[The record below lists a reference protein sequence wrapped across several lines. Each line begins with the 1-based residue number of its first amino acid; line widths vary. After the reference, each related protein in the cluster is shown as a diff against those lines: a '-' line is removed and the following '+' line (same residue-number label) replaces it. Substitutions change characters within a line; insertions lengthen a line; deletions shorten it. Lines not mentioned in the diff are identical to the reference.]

1 MKYLYL
7 YLVIVNAA
15 GFLSMLVDKQKAC
28 TGAWRIPERTLMV
41 IAAIGGSLGSFLGM
55 QLCRHKTKH
64 PKFCMGVP
72 VMLAVHAWLLVLLH
86 RS

>member
-15 GFLSMLVDKQKAC
+15 GFLSMLVDKQKAR
-28 TGAWRIPERTLMV
+28 TGARRIPERTLMI

-64 PKFCMGVP
+64 PKFSMGVP

>member
-15 GFLSMLVDKQKAC
+15 GFLSMLVDKQKAR

-64 PKFCMGVP
+64 PMFYIGVP
-72 VMLAVHAWLLVLLH
+72 VMLAVHAWLLVLLL
-86 RS
+86 RL

>member
-15 GFLSMLVDKQKAC
+15 GFLSMLVDKQKAR
-28 TGAWRIPERTLMV
+28 TGARRIPERTLMA

-64 PKFCMGVP
+64 PMFYIGVP